1 MAAESEMPM
10 SEWKPEITVLS
21 CQYCGN
27 VPIEL
32 AGLQRI
38 PYPATI
44 KVQTVPCTGRVDA
57 LHLLKALEEG
67 ADGVLV
73 VACPEGNCHH
83 LTGNERAAKRL
94 LYAQELLR
102 EAEMEAERLRFVQLG
117 IGQGRAFAEI
127 VQEMTAAIETL
138 GPNLLRSCS

>member
-1 MAAESEMPM
+1 M

-27 VPIEL
+27 VPVEM

-44 KVQTVPCTGRVDA
+44 KVQTVPCTGRIDA

-83 LTGNERAAKRL
+83 LNGNERAAKRL
-94 LYAQELLR
+94 AYAQELLR
-102 EAEMEAERLRFVQLG
+102 EAGMEAERLRLVNLG
-117 IGQGRAFAEI
+117 IGQGHAFAALIAEMSAEI
-127 VQEMTAAIETL
+127 EKL
-138 GPNLLRSCS
+138 GPNPLRES

>member
-1 MAAESEMPM
+1 M
-10 SEWKPEITVLS
+10 SEWKPEITMLS

-27 VPIEL
+27 VPVEM

-38 PYPATI
+38 SYPATI
-44 KVQTVPCTGRVDA
+44 KVQTVPCTGRIDA

-67 ADGVLV
+67 ADGILV

-94 LYAQELLR
+94 TYARGLLR
-102 EAEMEAERLRFVQLG
+102 EAGMEAERLRLVNLG
-117 IGQGRAFAEI
+117 IGQGQAFAELI
-127 VQEMTAAIETL
+127 SEMSAEIEKL
-138 GPNLLRSCS
+138 GPNPLRLCS

>member
-1 MAAESEMPM
+1 MLM

-27 VPIEL
+27 VPVEM

-44 KVQTVPCTGRVDA
+44 KVQTVPCTGRIDV

-94 LYAQELLR
+94 AYAQDLLR
-102 EAEMEAERLRFVQLG
+102 EAGMEAERLRLVNLG
-117 IGQGRAFAEI
+117 IGQGQAFADLVSQMSAEI
-127 VQEMTAAIETL
+127 EKL
-138 GPNLLRSCS
+138 GPNPLRLRL